1 MFHGTQSE
9 LGPGWWLRNAGLLSV
24 RDSGPQGGAP
34 GGGPGLGVTVCGGV
48 GCRVTNKGFCR
59 LSTDCHPE
67 LLPPLGAGWRGGFTG
82 RAQRAGGLPASS
94 QAGRV
99 SARGGPGSL
108 PEGPPLGFPDEETE
122 ARGRR
127 QGLGSALGFAAL
139 SGRGACCLEEA
150 PGWLGVC
157 VCGGVVPGLGQGR
170 PLSEPRCA
178 ALMGGRRGSVA
189 PTPQPHIHGVI
200 FARELALPRERLGT
214 LPDLQGVDSRPAPP
228 AARSLSLGSAFSCR
242 VLSFSITRYL
252 EGHLQE
258 LRP

>member
-157 VCGGVVPGLGQGR
+157 VCGGGCQAWGRGDPSLSHGVRPSWVAGEGLLPP
-170 PLSEPRCA
+170 PLSPTSMVSSSPGSWPFPENVWGPSPTCRGWTA
-178 ALMGGRRGSVA
+178 AQHH
-189 PTPQPHIHGVI
+189 PQPG
-200 FARELALPRERLGT
+200 A
-214 LPDLQGVDSRPAPP
+214 
-228 AARSLSLGSAFSCR
+228 
-242 VLSFSITRYL
+242 
-252 EGHLQE
+252 
-258 LRP
+258 